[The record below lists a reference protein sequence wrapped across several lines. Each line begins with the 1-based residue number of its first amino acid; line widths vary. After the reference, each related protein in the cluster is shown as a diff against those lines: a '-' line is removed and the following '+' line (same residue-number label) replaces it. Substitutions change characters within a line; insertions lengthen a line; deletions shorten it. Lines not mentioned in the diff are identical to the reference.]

1 MSVGSKVGAA
11 MAREG
16 LEEGSLCSTMGEIWV
31 LGRRLQLRLHLSG
44 VATLTLGNYQDP
56 ALVRMD

>member
-1 MSVGSKVGAA
+1 